1 MQKTI
6 LIGEK
11 EFKFRASALTSMLYK
26 DLFGEDLIRELPK
39 IQENAAVDKII
50 GLAFVM
56 NFQATSKNALEE
68 SKEKLTIANYYAW
81 LDQFEQLEVLNRDFV
96 KDITALWLSNT
107 ATSSTAKNLNR
118 LQ

>member
-11 EFKFRASALTSMLYK
+11 EFEFRASALTSMLYK

-68 SKEKLTIANYYAW
+68 SKEKLTIDSPH
-81 LDQFEQLEVLNRDFV
+81 LRPGL
-96 KDITALWLSNT
+96 
-107 ATSSTAKNLNR
+107 KNDSMVSVSG
-118 LQ
+118 